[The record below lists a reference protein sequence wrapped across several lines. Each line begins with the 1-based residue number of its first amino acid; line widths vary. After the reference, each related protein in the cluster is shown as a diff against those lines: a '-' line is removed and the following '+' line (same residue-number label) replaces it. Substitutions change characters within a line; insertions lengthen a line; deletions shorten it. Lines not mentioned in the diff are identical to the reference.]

1 LIANAY
7 AIPRALIPSLILW
20 RPDLVRLSAVTFHA
34 EARSIMSE
42 THTATCRKIAALY
55 RELAEKSVQS
65 EIREDFEEL
74 AARYEAIVGRLEGRI
89 GH

>member
-1 LIANAY
+1 
-7 AIPRALIPSLILW
+7 
-20 RPDLVRLSAVTFHA
+20 
-34 EARSIMSE
+34 MSE